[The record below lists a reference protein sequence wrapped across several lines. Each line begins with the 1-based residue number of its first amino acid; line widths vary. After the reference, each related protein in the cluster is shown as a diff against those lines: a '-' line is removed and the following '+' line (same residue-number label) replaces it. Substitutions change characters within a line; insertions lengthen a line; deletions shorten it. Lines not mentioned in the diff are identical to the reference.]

1 MVSTNISFRLSETE
15 RQTVE
20 TIAEMLGVSI
30 SAVVRDA
37 ISVYIQKLR
46 EDKKI
51 QQKIKRTELV
61 RRISDEASNML
72 KDKLMYW
79 NASQKIQKLRTEG
92 VPEETVQE
100 IAKKLGE
107 MLKELD
113 EEQYMKYKKLLMNG
127 RRIP

>member
-1 MVSTNISFRLSETE
+1 MVSTHISFRLSEAE

-37 ISVYIQKLR
+37 IAYYIQKLK
-46 EDKKI
+46 EDGKI
-51 QQKIKRTELV
+51 QERIKRTELV
-61 RRISDEASNML
+61 RRISEEASNML
-72 KDKLMYW
+72 RDKLMYW
-79 NASQKIQKLRTEG
+79 NAYQKIQKLRTEG
-92 VPEETVQE
+92 VPEETVKE

-113 EEQYMKYKKLLMNG
+113 EEQYTKYKKLLMNG